1 MSEQET
7 VQEVAEALPEKERK
21 IIVDLWKTKM
31 HGEIIGIKQKEEHM
45 AKSRQFNR
53 DLELFGEVREVKKGE
68 EETIGYLGYR
78 KGLWDDE
85 AEKLNRR
92 LVIKLFSKSM
102 YYQGTIEEMIAREF
116 TRSLTSRRDFP
127 NFFTLIDGHD
137 YNNLIKNVIKF
148 RKNWLIDNHIKRI
161 DSFYESILKKLYNFH
176 YL

>member
-21 IIVDLWKTKM
+21 IIVDLWKTRM

-68 EETIGYLGYR
+68 EETVGYLGYR

-85 AEKLNRR
+85 KD
-92 LVIKLFSKSM
+92 K
-102 YYQGTIEEMIAREF
+102 
-116 TRSLTSRRDFP
+116 
-127 NFFTLIDGHD
+127 
-137 YNNLIKNVIKF
+137 
-148 RKNWLIDNHIKRI
+148 
-161 DSFYESILKKLYNFH
+161 LKKLEKQVDPQMNSTITLELTPSGSKDKKYTYITITPPGKMVFSYGSGINIEIQEKITLDHDSSLQVKYKKAELLVNSTEFGVTKQGEV
-176 YL
+176 